1 MAESDLIEIKDGL
14 VAFEFDDVHAFG
26 WDVVGLE
33 YGENDSDGV
42 VVLLDFLKLF
52 DAVDFF
58 VV

>member
-1 MAESDLIEIKDGL
+1 VAEADLIEIEDGL
-14 VAFEFDDVHAFG
+14 VAFEFDDVHTFR

-42 VVLLDFLKLF
+42 VVLLDFFKLF
-52 DAVDFF
+52 DAVNFF